1 MGKSSRA
8 KPTATARQRLAAE
21 RAAQRRRA
29 QMRRRMLVAGGSVAV
44 VVVIVVA
51 FIVAKLASPAATAQP
66 AQADAQVARDVTTVP
81 AATYN
86 QVGDGDAEAPKAVSG
101 LPELT
106 SDGKLEV
113 LYMGG
118 EFCPFCAAE
127 RWALAEALSRFGT
140 LSGLSFIHSAP
151 DDGDIATLTF
161 LHAKY
166 ASTSVAFT
174 PVEWFG
180 EAADPNT
187 PFEHVYLE
195 QPTSAEVKLFDKY
208 GGQAIPFVDIG
219 NRYIISSSQY
229 EPTDLSG
236 MTWSQIAAA
245 MRDPSSQV
253 AKDIDGAANEI
264 AAAISALLRSS

>member
-101 LPELT
+101 LPELK

-264 AAAISALLRSS
+264 AAAISALVRSS